1 MFMKAMFMKQL
12 EFPVL
17 TEEGNTK
24 KFTQKNSMGKDCKV
38 KTVIDVSLIGD
49 WMIKKTVTDS
59 QWSFFPTASFIA
71 S

>member
-1 MFMKAMFMKQL
+1 MFMKDMFMKQL

-38 KTVIDVSLIGD
+38 KTVIDVSLIGG
-49 WMIKKTVTDS
+49 MIKKTVTDS